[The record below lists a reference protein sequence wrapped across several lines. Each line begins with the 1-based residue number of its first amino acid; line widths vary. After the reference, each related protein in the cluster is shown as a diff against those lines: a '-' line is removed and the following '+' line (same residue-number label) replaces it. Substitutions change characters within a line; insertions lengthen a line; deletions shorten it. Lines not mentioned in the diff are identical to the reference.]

1 MTAWVS
7 FGFTAR
13 STPLTISVPSSSATC
28 RFLSSSSAMI
38 RMRAPDSVPAPA
50 MLAAPPRRSIKGSS
64 SPVKPPNH
72 VQNYCMAGGHA
83 EGGTM
88 ADARQPTFGTA
99 LVAVLAGGAI
109 SSWISAAFIGIAP
122 ATSVEA
128 WAILTSICGAVG
140 VKVVLRALKFNVPF
154 AFAAGALMAGR
165 VVSLA
170 LVQTMPDLGGHA
182 IPAFP
187 TYGLFTSFPS
197 LVLSAWLV
205 QSSAGRIRTI
215 VY

>member
-1 MTAWVS
+1 
-7 FGFTAR
+7 
-13 STPLTISVPSSSATC
+13 
-28 RFLSSSSAMI
+28 
-38 RMRAPDSVPAPA
+38 
-50 MLAAPPRRSIKGSS
+50 
-64 SPVKPPNH
+64 
-72 VQNYCMAGGHA
+72 MAGGHA

-88 ADARQPTFGTA
+88 ADARQPNFGTA

-109 SSWISAAFIGIAP
+109 SSWISAVFVDIAP
-122 ATSVEA
+122 TTSVEA

-140 VKVVLRALKFNVPF
+140 VKVVLRALKFNVAF

-187 TYGLFTSFPS
+187 TYGLFSSFPS

-205 QSSAGRIRTI
+205 QISAGRIRTI

>member
-1 MTAWVS
+1 
-7 FGFTAR
+7 
-13 STPLTISVPSSSATC
+13 
-28 RFLSSSSAMI
+28 
-38 RMRAPDSVPAPA
+38 
-50 MLAAPPRRSIKGSS
+50 
-64 SPVKPPNH
+64 
-72 VQNYCMAGGHA
+72 MAGGHA

-109 SSWISAAFIGIAP
+109 SSWISAAFVGIAP

-140 VKVVLRALKFNVPF
+140 VKVVLRVLKFNVPF

-187 TYGLFTSFPS
+187 TYGLFSSFPS

-205 QSSAGRIRTI
+205 QISAGRTRI
-215 VY
+215 VTY